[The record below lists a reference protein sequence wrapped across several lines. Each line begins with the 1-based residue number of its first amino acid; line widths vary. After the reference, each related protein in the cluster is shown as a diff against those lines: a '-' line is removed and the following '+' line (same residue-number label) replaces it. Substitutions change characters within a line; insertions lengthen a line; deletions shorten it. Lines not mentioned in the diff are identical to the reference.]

1 MIMAL
6 LSYAQTH
13 ASLELTRRGV
23 VLSCKELCEGE
34 AELLPFLWR
43 RRRRLRLNCFV
54 KEGRWSELFLLIRV
68 GVICVSG

>member
-43 RRRRLRLNCFV
+43 RRLSLNCFV
-54 KEGRWSELFLLIRV
+54 KEGSWSELFV
-68 GVICVSG
+68 F

>member
-23 VLSCKELCEGE
+23 VLSRKELCEGE

-43 RRRRLRLNCFV
+43 RRRRRLRLNCFV
-54 KEGRWSELFLLIRV
+54 KEGRWSEVFFF
-68 GVICVSG
+68 